1 MPMKKQLFLLTIAL
15 FFGSAVFAQ
24 SGRVIGYWLTEDE
37 DSQVEVFQKADNKYY
52 GRIVWLDEPLNDEG
66 KPKVDDK
73 NPDKAMHQ
81 TPIMGLEI
89 LKGFSYDASKNEWS
103 GGTIYDPKNGRT
115 YTAYMRKDGNNKLAI
130 RGYVMGMRFL
140 GRTTEWS
147 REGGK
152 RE

>member
-1 MPMKKQLFLLTIAL
+1 MPMKKQFLLLTIIL
-15 FFGSAVFAQ
+15 LFGSAAIAQ
-24 SGRVIGYWLTEDE
+24 SGRVLGYWLTEDN
-37 DSQVEVFQKADNKYY
+37 DSQVEVFQKDDNKYY
-52 GRIVWLDEPLNDEG
+52 GRIVWLDEPLEEDG

-73 NPDKAMHQ
+73 NPDKAMHD

-89 LKGFSYDASKNEWS
+89 LKGFAYDASKNEWS

-115 YTAYMRKDGNNKLAI
+115 YTAFMRLDGNNRLAI

-140 GRTTEWS
+140 GRTTEWT
-147 REGGK
+147 REVTK